1 MYNSI
6 TVMGRIVNDPI
17 LNVTPNGINYCSFR
31 IAADRRF
38 QTKGEE
44 RRTDFFN
51 VTGWRNTAEF
61 ISKYFAKGSMILIVG
76 EMQVN
81 QFTDKNGNTRDW
93 YEIVVDR
100 ACFTGEKKRDASPQ
114 QPQVQSYSP
123 SAAQTQ
129 PSYNNNNNTSAPPPP
144 APPQNDDYPF

>member
-6 TVMGRIVNDPI
+6 TVMGRIVNDPA
-17 LNVTPNGINYCSFR
+17 LNVTPNSINYCSFR

-51 VTGWRNTAEF
+51 VTAWRNTAEF

-114 QPQVQSYSP
+114 QPPVQSYSP

-129 PSYNNNNNTSAPPPP
+129 PSNDNNNTPTPPPP
-144 APPQNDDYPF
+144 IPPQDDDYPF